1 MTLTCVQRKTEM
13 FVWLVCMCFVCVP
26 ASLSVCTHSR
36 VCVCVCCAKERGV
49 QYESGA
55 GQQSDGFGSS
65 LTAVKDET
73 WFHMC

>member
-1 MTLTCVQRKTEM
+1 
-13 FVWLVCMCFVCVP
+13 MC
-26 ASLSVCTHSR
+26 AEKDWD
-36 VCVCVCCAKERGV
+36 VCVCVSLLVHQFACVCVCVFCAKERGV
-49 QYESGA
+49 QYEKSGA